1 MELRFIDSRIILK
14 YQRHTKNLIERN
26 KRKTSLPFTVKFAFQ
41 TVLHR
46 QYKPLLFIGG
56 QKNSDVS

>member
-14 YQRHTKNLIERN
+14 YQRHTKNLMNEIKE
-26 KRKTSLPFTVKFAFQ
+26 KLLFPVKFAFQ

-46 QYKPLLFIGG
+46 QYKPLLLVGG
-56 QKNSDVS
+56 QENSDVS